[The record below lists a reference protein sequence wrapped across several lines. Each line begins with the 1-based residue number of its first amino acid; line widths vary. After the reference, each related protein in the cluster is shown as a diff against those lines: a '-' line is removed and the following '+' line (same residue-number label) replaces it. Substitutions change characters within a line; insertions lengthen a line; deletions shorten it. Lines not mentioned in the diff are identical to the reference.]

1 MLSENNAIEIK
12 NISKKYYLYNS
23 PADRMVSSLFKNFKK
38 FNEVNALNNISIN
51 IPKGK
56 TIGLIGQNGS
66 GKSTLLQIITGILKA
81 TSGEIEVNGRIA
93 ALLELGSGF
102 NPEFTGRENVYMNA
116 TILGLTKEEINDRFS
131 DIEKFAEIGHFIDQP
146 VKTYSSGMFLRLAFA
161 TAVHTDPDILI
172 VDEALAV
179 GDVRFQ
185 SKCFRKFKE
194 FQERGKTILFVTHAT
209 ELLIRHCDYAYL
221 INQGELIQEGL
232 PKEVVNTYLD
242 LLYGKQK
249 KLNNTTETLEA
260 NIQSREVDAEIQK
273 KYSREIIEFITSEN
287 LNPNCENRRSY
298 NQNEFRWGDKR
309 AEIIDYL
316 VLSNDMVDP
325 IDCSSSELLQIIM
338 KVKFNDK
345 VTSPIY
351 GLTIKTVDGVTVYGN
366 NSRDDSIE
374 VSSQNE
380 ANFCC
385 VQFAFIPQ
393 LVEGDYFIS
402 LGIAEDIPGLEAPP
416 LDRRYDLIHLKFHH
430 DSLGFGIVDLGMKIE
445 QLI

>member
-51 IPKGK
+51 IPRGK

-81 TSGEIEVNGRIA
+81 TSGEIKVNGRIA

-249 KLNNTTETLEA
+249 KLNVTTETREA
-260 NIQSREVDAEIQK
+260 NIQSKELDIKVQN
-273 KYSREIIEFITSEN
+273 KYSQETIEFITSEN
-287 LNPNCENRRSY
+287 LVSNCENRRSY

-316 VLSNDMVDP
+316 VLSNDMADP
-325 IDCSSSELLQIIM
+325 IDCSSTELLQIIM
-338 KVKFNDK
+338 KVKFNDN

-380 ANFCC
+380 ANICC
-385 VQFAFIPQ
+385 VQFAFVPQ

-402 LGIAEDIPGLEAPP
+402 LGIAEDVPGLEAPP

>member
-1 MLSENNAIEIK
+1 MLSEDNAIEIK

-23 PADRMVSSLFKNFKK
+23 PADRMVSSLFKNWKK
-38 FNEVNALNNISIN
+38 FNEVNALNNITIN

-66 GKSTLLQIITGILKA
+66 GKSTLLQIITGILKS

-116 TILGLTKEEINDRFS
+116 TILGLTREEINERFS
-131 DIEKFAEIGHFIDQP
+131 DIEQFAEIGHFIDQP

-221 INQGELIQEGL
+221 INKGELIQEGL

-242 LLYGKQK
+242 LIYGKQK
-249 KLNNTTETLEA
+249 KLSDTAQIPETKA
-260 NIQSREVDAEIQK
+260 QDRELDAEMQQ
-273 KYSREIIEFITSEN
+273 KYSQETIEFITSQNFEA
-287 LNPNCENRRSY
+287 NCENRRSY

-325 IDCSSSELLQIIM
+325 IDCSSTELLQIIM
-338 KVKFNDK
+338 KVKFNDN

-374 VSSQNE
+374 VSSQTE
-380 ANFCC
+380 ANISC
-385 VQFAFIPQ
+385 VKFAFIPQ

-402 LGIAEDIPGLEAPP
+402 LGIAEDVPGLEAPP

-430 DSLGFGIVDLGMKIE
+430 ETLGFGIVDLGMKIE

>member
-23 PADRMVSSLFKNFKK
+23 PADRMVSSLFKNWKK
-38 FNEVNALNNISIN
+38 VNEVNALNNISIN

-81 TSGEIEVNGRIA
+81 TSGKIEVNGRIA

-131 DIEKFAEIGHFIDQP
+131 DIEQFAEIGHFIDQP

-242 LLYGKQK
+242 LIYGKQK
-249 KLNNTTETLEA
+249 KLNDTVETPDA
-260 NIQSREVDAEIQK
+260 RIQSRELDAEIQN
-273 KYSREIIEFITSEN
+273 KYSQETIEFITSEN
-287 LNPNCENRRSY
+287 LDPNCENRRSY

-325 IDCSSSELLQIIM
+325 VDCSSTELLQIIM
-338 KVKFNDK
+338 KVKFNDN

-366 NSRDDSIE
+366 NSRDDSID

-402 LGIAEDIPGLEAPP
+402 LGIAEDVPGLEAPP